1 MYICSV
7 NNDNAMRL
15 ESKIRFTEY
24 ISTLRA
30 NLLRKID
37 IVDCDVKYSQNP
49 FEIEY
54 LKNYKKFLQEQEQNL
69 SDKLKDFMLYD

>member
-24 ISTLRA
+24 ISILRA

-69 SDKLKDFMLYD
+69 SDKLKDFYAL

>member
-37 IVDCDVKYSQNP
+37 IVDCDVRYSQNP

-69 SDKLKDFMLYD
+69 SDKLKDFYAL

>member
-69 SDKLKDFMLYD
+69 SDKLKDFYAL